1 MSDAAVSKN
10 RKKTF
15 PRHDKPMVVESV
27 TRIVKASERDNGED
41 FPRWRRT
48 QISLPRVRWLE
59 REWSDK

>member
-1 MSDAAVSKN
+1 
-10 RKKTF
+10 
-15 PRHDKPMVVESV
+15 MVIESV